1 MTEIRTLIDEIKS
14 NRMRLPEMQR
24 AYVWKSTQVRDLLDS
39 LYRKYPTGTILRW
52 ETTQKVP
59 TRDFAVSQDDT
70 KYESYYLLLDGQQ
83 RILSICRFIHG
94 DFTIYDGTVKVF
106 NNLWI
111 INHSNIVFEFIFLY
125 NCDLLTKNG

>member
-83 RILSICRFIHG
+83 RLTSLKAILCGEPVNVRGRKRAI
-94 DFTIYDGTVKVF
+94 DIYF
-106 NNLWI
+106 NLD
-111 INHSNIVFEFIFLY
+111 H
-125 NCDLLTKNG
+125 